1 VLKGRTPGCGSA
13 PKNPT
18 ALAVRSVKVQIDEA
32 VSGDFENEVI
42 HVYVLDDDLLE
53 VGKQYIFFLSEA
65 SYTEYPIDFF
75 VQFPEFI
82 LKVENNHVLRLVDS
96 FRKEYIE
103 PFVDKKYNQV
113 DELIKYMKQHRKEQV
128 RTKSEKAI
136 DKMSCVDELLSYAD
150 HVIEIK
156 AGGVIPVDNNLAI
169 VNYEILKKYK
179 GGDFHNNYSLL
190 LPDVIQEGDTYL
202 LFLKDTGERSGESV
216 TLATRQGSIIN
227 RESAEYDEYLKYLL
241 TFD

>member
-32 VSGDFENEVI
+32 VSGDFDNEVI

-96 FRKEYIE
+96 LRKEYIE

-113 DELIKYMKQHRKEQV
+113 NELIKYMKQNRKEQV

-136 DKMSCVDELLSYAD
+136 DKMSSVDELLSYAD

-179 GGDFHNNYSLL
+179 GGDFHNIYSLL

-202 LFLKDTGERSGESV
+202 LFLKDIGERSGESV

-227 RESAEYDEYLKYLL
+227 RESAEYDQYLKYLL
-241 TFD
+241 TD